1 MDIALGAS
9 YYIIKTFQPE
19 AFKKSNSCYTT
30 TNTDSDELLGQLLQ
44 CCRVLIATATMNSFK
59 WGCSPAVKCRSL
71 AMGMDPYTVRHLE
84 H

>member
-19 AFKKSNSCYTT
+19 TFKRAIP

-44 CCRVLIATATMNSFK
+44 CCRVLIATATMNRFK
-59 WGCSPAVKCRSL
+59 WGCSLAVKCRSL
-71 AMGMDPYTVRHLE
+71 AMGIDPYTVRHLE